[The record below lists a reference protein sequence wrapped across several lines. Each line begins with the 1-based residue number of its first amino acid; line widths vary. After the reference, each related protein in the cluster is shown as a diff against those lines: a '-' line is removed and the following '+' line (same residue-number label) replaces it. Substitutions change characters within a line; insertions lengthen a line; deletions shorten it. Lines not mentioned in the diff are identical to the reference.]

1 MENYKSFLKFKGVIL
16 FEIENIKRRREMI
29 IKGRKKE
36 MPILDF
42 ISSLNRLVLN
52 KTKIIRVIKPIP
64 K

>member
-1 MENYKSFLKFKGVIL
+1 MISPAVIL

-36 MPILDF
+36 MPTLDF
-42 ISSLNRLVLN
+42 ISSLNCLVLN
-52 KTKIIRVIKPIP
+52 ETKIIRVIKPIP